1 MTQLV
6 LLKPHTHALVA
17 HVPGDQIDV
26 DPVTAQWLLT
36 HGVAAAVPPK
46 AEPQA
51 KAAKS
56 ANYFQAPPT
65 HQPTF
70 KKENQ
75 P

>member
-17 HVPGDQIDV
+17 HLPGQRIDV
-26 DPVTAQWLLT
+26 DPVIAQWLLER
-36 HGVAAAVPPK
+36 GVAAAVPPK

-51 KAAKS
+51 RSTKS

-65 HQPTF
+65 HQPTSS
-70 KKENQ
+70 KEPQ